1 MRILLLADSNS
12 PHTLR
17 WSKSIRNQDHTIGIF
32 SLHTADSSL
41 YSDTPDI
48 SLFSLNASREL
59 QTKNET
65 NLSKLIYLSARKKV
79 KQIIKEFKPDI
90 VHSHYASSY
99 GLIGAL
105 SGFHPYVISLWG
117 GDIFSFPK
125 KSVVYK
131 QILKFSLSKADK
143 ILSTSKIMKEETK
156 KYTDKEVLLTPFG
169 IDVDRFIPDKIN
181 KFFKDD
187 DFVMGTIKTLEKNY
201 GVNFLIEAF
210 AIVKKKFPDKPLKLL
225 IVGKGTQK
233 ESLEEMVREL
243 GIEKDTIFTGYVDH
257 NNVQDYHNML
267 DIYVAM
273 SLLESFGVA
282 VLEASACGKPV
293 IVSNVGGLP
302 EVVEN
307 GKTGFIVEKGNS
319 KALAEALSK
328 LICEPDLAVKMGNEG
343 RNKVI
348 REYDWK
354 ESVNKMISIYKTVAN

>member
-1 MRILLLADSNS
+1 MRVLLLADSNS

-17 WSKSIRNQDHTIGIF
+17 WSKSIRAQKHTIGIF
-32 SLHTADSSL
+32 SLHTPDPKL
-41 YSDTPDI
+41 YNDTPDI
-48 SLFSLNASREL
+48 NLSSLNASREL
-59 QTKNET
+59 QTKDEKSI
-65 NLSKLIYLSARKKV
+65 SKLVYLSARKKV

-105 SGFHPYVISLWG
+105 SGFHPYIISLWG
-117 GDIFSFPK
+117 GDIFSFPR
-125 KSVVYK
+125 KSFVYR
-131 QILKFSLSKADK
+131 QILKYSLSKADK
-143 ILSTSKIMKEETK
+143 ILSTSKVMKEEAK
-156 KYTDKEVLLTPFG
+156 KYSDNEILLTPFG
-169 IDVDRFIPDKIN
+169 IDIDRFAPRKVN
-181 KFFKDD
+181 SFFKAD
-187 DFVMGTIKTLEKNY
+187 DFVVGTIKTLEKNY
-201 GVNFLIEAF
+201 GINFLIEAF
-210 AIVKKKFPDKPLKLL
+210 YLVKKKYPHKLLKLL

-233 ESLEEMVREL
+233 EFLENMVKEL

-273 SLLESFGVA
+273 SLEESFGVA

-307 GKTGFIVEKGNS
+307 GKTGFIVDKGNS
-319 KALAEALSK
+319 IALADALSK
-328 LICEPDLAVKMGNEG
+328 LISEPELVAKMGSEG

-354 ESVNKMISIYKTVAN
+354 ESVNKMISIYKTVIN

>member
-17 WSKSIRNQDHTIGIF
+17 WAKYIENRNNSISIF
-32 SLHTADSSL
+32 SIHKTDTML
-41 YSDTPDI
+41 YQDTPDI
-48 SLFSLNASREL
+48 LLTSIDASREL
-59 QTKNET
+59 QTKPET
-65 NLSKLIYLSARKKV
+65 NLSKLIYLRAVKKV

-105 SGFHPYVISLWG
+105 SGFHPYLISLWG
-117 GDIFSFPK
+117 GDIFSFPR
-125 KSVVYK
+125 KSFFYK
-131 QILKFSLSKADK
+131 QIMKFSLSKAEK
-143 ILSTSKIMKEETK
+143 ILSTSRILKEEGA
-156 KYTDKEVLLTPFG
+156 KYTTNEILLTPFG
-169 IDVDRFIPDKIN
+169 IDVDRFAPRKVN
-181 KFFKDD
+181 RFFKDED
-187 DFVMGTIKTLEKNY
+187 LVIGTIKTLEKNY

-210 AIVKKKFPDKPLKLL
+210 ALVKKKFSNKSLKLL
-225 IVGKGTQK
+225 IAGKGTQRGF
-233 ESLEEMVREL
+233 LENMVKKL
-243 GIEKDTIFTGYVDH
+243 GIENDTIFTGYIDH

-273 SLLESFGVA
+273 SLEESFGVA

-319 KALAEALSK
+319 EALAEALSK
-328 LICEPDLAVKMGNEG
+328 LIREPELAVIMGNEG

-348 REYDWK
+348 KEYDWK
-354 ESVNKMISIYKTVAN
+354 ESVNKMISIYNTIIN